1 MTILPK
7 EPLAGGIPI
16 YISMQDRIFVELHK
30 KTMVSGGCAL
40 SLAWGTLWTEPVTG
54 LNETSPGAAS
64 KGNRALRRVEVF
76 GLVAWQYCR
85 VCRTGDTDG

>member
-7 EPLAGGIPI
+7 DPLAGGMPI
-16 YISMQDRIFVELHK
+16 YIFLQDKIFLELHK
-30 KTMVSGGCAL
+30 KTMVLGDCAL
-40 SLAWGTLWTEPVTG
+40 SLAWGSLWPEPVAG

-64 KGNRALRRVEVF
+64 KGNRALQRVGVF

-85 VCRTGDTDG
+85 VCRAVDTDG